1 MQGYIKDDHDQSC
14 IDFDE
19 CEQGTHTCHAESQ
32 VFFSNKPFFL
42 GITAPK
48 VYYGRMVQCH
58 AKFALC
64 FKKIKKK
71 CINIDGSYECE
82 CHPGYQ
88 KWDDSSGSTY
98 GEQCYDIDEC
108 TASTPPPCSVG
119 PYWANSYCVNSI
131 GSYFCE
137 CNTGW
142 YKNELNSYT
151 PIAGETF
158 CKGNGYLSL

>member
-1 MQGYIKDDHDQSC
+1 MRARNAYLSC
-14 IDFDE
+14 RISGLVF
-19 CEQGTHTCHAESQ
+19 EQTIFYRYDCTKWLLWSIVYGAVSCKVCI
-32 VFFSNKPFFL
+32 VFLEN
-42 GITAPK
+42 
-48 VYYGRMVQCH
+48 
-58 AKFALC
+58 
-64 FKKIKKK
+64 KKK

-108 TASTPPPCSVG
+108 TASTPTPCSVG

-158 CKGNGYLSL
+158 CKGNGYLSLQIIYV